1 MNMVNPQNQL
11 ELLESQVDSLL
22 LQFEK
27 INSENSDLRSQINH
41 MRNEKQQLINK
52 NESARQQIDLMI
64 KRLKSM

>member
-1 MNMVNPQNQL
+1 MVNPQNQL